1 MKKCGAKPIDDTYV
15 QLAHALNSSQAR
27 SKHTTAGHA
36 TQLTSPVLQ
45 LIEKFPSIEDWT
57 AHKGTPILLT
67 IISNVLLSQQTLP
80 TPQDQSILEK
90 LRQAGKSVWTLI
102 DPFTKET
109 VLDGLQKEAALTHYL
124 LILTLSSPKED
135 LKEEVQSL
143 LPLLKQFQS
152 VQSRYTAMRV
162 AQKLQDSDMAIT
174 YWNSFSKQVPL
185 DLKSAILYLRI
196 LSKSKRSKESTAL
209 LQKIIALES
218 PQSPNPKH
226 FLLALF
232 SCMSYI
238 PNLGSVFK
246 LLEQASL
253 YPQVKLNIPVNQ
265 AILNSFVRATK
276 VEAATKRHSPE
287 FIYGIIRKL
296 DMPSLL
302 KQRDTPI
309 DDRLHLIE
317 MALELVQWRLDICDH
332 PKQKL
337 DGAVKE
343 LVLGDRKFYE
353 RWRDIVLKERKG
365 ESTD

>member
-27 SKHTTAGHA
+27 SGHP

-45 LIEKFPSIEDWT
+45 LIEKLPSIEDWT

-67 IISNVLLSQQTLP
+67 IISNVLLSQQNLS

-102 DPFTKET
+102 DPFTKQT
-109 VLDGLQKEAALTHYL
+109 VLDDLQKEAALTHYL
-124 LILTLSSPKED
+124 LILTLTSQKED
-135 LKEEVQSL
+135 LKQEVQSL

-152 VQSRYTAMRV
+152 VESRYAAMRV
-162 AQKLQDSDMAIT
+162 AQKLQDSDMAIN
-174 YWNSFSKQVPL
+174 YWNSFSKKVPL
-185 DLKSAILYLRI
+185 DLKSSILYLRI
-196 LSKSKRSKESTAL
+196 LSKSKKSKESTQI
-209 LQKIIALES
+209 LQKIITLDEKS
-218 PQSPNPKH
+218 PTKSPNPKH
-226 FLLALF
+226 FLLAIF

-246 LLEQASL
+246 LLELSSL

-309 DDRLHLIE
+309 EDN
-317 MALELVQWRLDICDH
+317 
-332 PKQKL
+332 
-337 DGAVKE
+337 
-343 LVLGDRKFYE
+343 Y
-353 RWRDIVLKERKG
+353 
-365 ESTD
+365 T